1 MAVIQMGFKDN
12 ADNETGFKIY
22 RKSINDGE
30 STSVSISDDHIAT
43 IELTGTPV
51 EWTVTA
57 HNDPQT
63 SAALLNPVLSST
75 NSTDTTTV
83 GERFIFS
90 YEETTAGFYLYGVSV
105 TNDTGDSDI
114 VTSSNQ
120 IQVQ

>member
-22 RKSINDGE
+22 RKSISDGE
-30 STSVSISDDHIAT
+30 STSVSVSDHHIAT
-43 IELTGTPV
+43 IELAGDPV
-51 EWTVTA
+51 AWTVTA

-63 SAALLNPVLSST
+63 SADLLNPVLSST
-75 NSTDTTTV
+75 NSTDTATT

-90 YEETTAGFYLYGVSV
+90 YEETTAGFYLYGVAV

-114 VTSSNQ
+114 VSSSNQ